1 MSSAKGYILLAIGII
16 VLAAVVPAA
25 ISKFFTADT
34 SGWDA
39 GTKSLWAVIPLVI
52 VAVLLLSFF
61 GGRASKGE

>member
-1 MSSAKGYILLAIGII
+1 MDAKGYILLAVGII

-25 ISKFFTADT
+25 ITSFFAADT

-39 GTKSLWAVIPLVI
+39 GTVALWTVIPLVI

-61 GGRASKGE
+61 RGSGKGE